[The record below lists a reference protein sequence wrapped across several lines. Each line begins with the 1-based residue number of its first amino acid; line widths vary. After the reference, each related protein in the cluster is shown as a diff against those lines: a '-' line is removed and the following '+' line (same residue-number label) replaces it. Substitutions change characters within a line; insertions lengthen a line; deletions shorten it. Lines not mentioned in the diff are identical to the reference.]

1 MNTCSRKYTPQEL
14 EQLHKALY
22 EILGEIVRICE
33 KHQIPFFVIGGTA
46 IGALYDKA
54 ILPWDD
60 DIDIGMKREDYNR
73 FLKVAPQE
81 LDSRY
86 FLSWIE
92 TDPHTPYYFAKVK
105 KNHTLF
111 VEGLFKNVP
120 MHQGIF
126 VDIFPFD
133 RIPDNRR
140 LMKVQHELVKFLNC
154 CLIGKEAWLWKH
166 CRPCEIENSTNRGF
180 MGCLANYLIDVLLP
194 KKTIFRLL
202 TGAQTFF
209 NTRKTRYFNNIMTKT
224 DHVTE
229 ASLNHLEPVKF
240 GPLTLAAPQGLEE
253 FLRYNYPKLHR
264 FNEEEQAQVIDHYPE
279 VLSFNTL
286 AEANETKSH
295 S

>member
-92 TDPHTPYYFAKVK
+92 TDPHSTYNFA
-105 KNHTLF
+105 
-111 VEGLFKNVP
+111 
-120 MHQGIF
+120 
-126 VDIFPFD
+126 
-133 RIPDNRR
+133 
-140 LMKVQHELVKFLNC
+140 
-154 CLIGKEAWLWKH
+154 
-166 CRPCEIENSTNRGF
+166 
-180 MGCLANYLIDVLLP
+180 
-194 KKTIFRLL
+194 
-202 TGAQTFF
+202 
-209 NTRKTRYFNNIMTKT
+209 
-224 DHVTE
+224 
-229 ASLNHLEPVKF
+229 
-240 GPLTLAAPQGLEE
+240 
-253 FLRYNYPKLHR
+253 
-264 FNEEEQAQVIDHYPE
+264 
-279 VLSFNTL
+279 
-286 AEANETKSH
+286 
-295 S
+295 